1 MSSRAIKKP
10 RRSGV
15 KERIRQRKSE
25 IVRLLFK
32 CATPPPWDTAV
43 KLNDELEHLES
54 LLKSTSTPCTS
65 EINNKQ
71 SLKRN
76 HRPAPKE
83 ITARPRRCPADC
95 KGPLFSPHCKGTCQ
109 EQQSAKTNA

>member
-1 MSSRAIKKP
+1 MRN
-10 RRSGV
+10 
-15 KERIRQRKSE
+15 
-25 IVRLLFK
+25 
-32 CATPPPWDTAV
+32 TPAMGHCR

-65 EINNKQ
+65 EINNTQ